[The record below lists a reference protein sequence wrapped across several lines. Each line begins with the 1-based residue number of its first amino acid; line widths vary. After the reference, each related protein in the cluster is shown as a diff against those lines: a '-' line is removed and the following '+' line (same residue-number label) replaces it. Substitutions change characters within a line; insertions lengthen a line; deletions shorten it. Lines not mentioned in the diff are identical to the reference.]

1 MWPIAAVLRWHGS
14 GGWVDAAGGVHQV
27 LHLPAMA
34 LRLRGTCYR
43 TVGIPSADPRVIVA
57 TYRVTP
63 GEQQQIR
70 KAAAQNKCTVTDLI
84 RRGLQAQGALPAP
97 K

>member
-1 MWPIAAVLRWHGS
+1 M
-14 GGWVDAAGGVHQV
+14 
-27 LHLPAMA
+27 LPAVFT
-34 LRLRGTCYR
+34 RYCTCHIWRYVCGVR
-43 TVGIPSADPRVIVA
+43 VTDQVAAPSADPRVIVA

-70 KAAAQNKCTVTDLI
+70 KAAAQSNCTVTDLI